1 MRWKLSGGIHNRKI
15 CSLIVIILS
24 DYLNCNYEQKTSVS
38 PQKTRES
45 DSNGKGLGF
54 ALSQLDSHQSSL
66 L

>member
-54 ALSQLDSHQSSL
+54 AG
-66 L
+66 